1 MNLLVNI
8 PILFH
13 HLDVERYGA
22 ETIVA
27 REHCRVWVAHPTI
40 EKVAATLRKLAHE
53 GFERRPRTL
62 AHRSGTLAVL
72 DHEALPEA
80 HIARVLDRIL
90 ILRHQILIARDA
102 HNRNSNFSHSYRV
115 GLMKRFVS
123 QRRTG
128 SS

>member
-27 REHCRVWVAHPTI
+27 REHCRVWVAHPAI
-40 EKVAATLRKLAHE
+40 EKVTTALRQLAHE
-53 GFERRPRTL
+53 GFERRPRAF
-62 AHRSGTLAVL
+62 AHRRGALAVL
-72 DHEALPEA
+72 DHEGLPEA

-90 ILRHQILIARDA
+90 ELSHQIFIARNA
-102 HNRNSNFSHSYRV
+102 HNRNSNFLHNYFV